1 MSESKYWELNDINSE
16 AIIFEEFTEAYLG
29 YGTRMGFEN
38 PVAVYDARK
47 MVKILAESFISDP
60 DFVDKVEVNTRE
72 ALEEE
77 AIEQAVE
84 YVEFNCI
91 GASFGEN
98 TPIFLYTYLL

>member
-1 MSESKYWELNDINSE
+1 MSESKYWELNDVNPD

-29 YGTRMGFEN
+29 YGTRIGFKT

-47 MVKILAESFISDP
+47 MVKILAESFVSDP
-60 DFVDKVEVNTRE
+60 NFVDKEDVNSRE

-84 YVEFNCI
+84 YVEFNYI
-91 GASFGEN
+91 GASFEEN

>member
-1 MSESKYWELNDINSE
+1 MSESKYWELNDVNPD

-29 YGTRMGFEN
+29 YGTRVGFET

-47 MVKILAESFISDP
+47 MVKILAESFVSDP
-60 DFVDKVEVNTRE
+60 NFVDKVDVNSRE

-84 YVEFNCI
+84 YVEFNYI
-91 GASFGEN
+91 GASFKEN